1 MDKGA
6 VISVRGLCKSFGK
19 TKVLNN
25 INFDVYKG
33 ETIAIIG
40 PSGVGKSTMLRCLI
54 NLEKAD
60 AGSILIDGKHLV
72 KDGRY
77 EKEKTCRKICSKMG
91 MVFQSFHLFPH
102 LTVLDNLIYAPKY
115 VNKEDEASAKER
127 ADEILRKV
135 GLADRKDSMPSQL
148 SGGQQQRIA
157 IARALMMNPEILLFD
172 EPTSSLDPLLKNEV
186 LSVMRQ
192 LAEEKMTMLVVTH
205 EMGFAKEVADRVL
218 FVSEEGIIADDL
230 PEKIF
235 NLPSNPIIKE
245 FICSI
250 KAV

>member
-1 MDKGA
+1 MDKDI
-6 VISVRGLCKSFGK
+6 VISVRGLSKSFGK

-25 INFDVYKG
+25 INFDVYRG

-54 NLEKAD
+54 NLEKAEQGD
-60 AGSILIDGKHLV
+60 IVVSGNYLV
-72 KDGRY
+72 KNGIY
-77 EKEKTCRKICSKMG
+77 ELERKSRILCSKMG

-102 LTVLDNLIYAPKY
+102 LNVIDNLIYAPRY
-115 VNKEDEASAKER
+115 VNGEEKESAIKR
-127 ADEILRKV
+127 ADEILKKV
-135 GLADRKDSMPSQL
+135 GLADRKEAMPSQL

-186 LSVMRQ
+186 LTVMKQ

-205 EMGFAKEVADRVL
+205 EMGFAREVADRVL
-218 FVSEEGIIADDL
+218 FVSEEGIIADDS
-230 PEKIF
+230 PEEIF
-235 NLPSNPIIKE
+235 DLPSNPIIKE